1 MTEIG
6 LGGGSVARPEEA
18 PGRSDGLDPDEPQVV
33 AALPFVRN
41 AAIEERAAA
50 KAALP
55 SGEMCAVAWN
65 WCGGGIR
72 YEVSHG

>member
-1 MTEIG
+1 MTDIG
-6 LGGGSVARPEEA
+6 LGGGSVVRAEEV
-18 PGRSDGLDPDEPQVV
+18 PGRTEGLDQDGPQVA
-33 AALPFVRN
+33 AALPDVRD
-41 AAIEERAAA
+41 AVTEERAGA